1 MTTTKFSEGDRVRA
15 YSSSGSI
22 DGTVERI
29 WTDNTVAVKPDNSSS
44 VISYHPKQLR
54 RLVKRKRVVWESSS
68 GIDTGYYQNHTGG
81 VFLSHDG
88 EVFHRKLCQFIG
100 KRVRI
105 EITEA
110 K

>member
-54 RLVKRKRVVWESSS
+54 RLKKRKKVVWES
-68 GIDTGYYQNHTGG
+68 GWPITEGG
-81 VFLSHDG
+81 CLDRVDRQLFEKNALS
-88 EVFHRKLCQFIG
+88 KFIG

-110 K
+110 KENAKP

>member
-44 VISYHPKQLR
+44 VISYHYVR
-54 RLVKRKRVVWESSS
+54 RKGFPRVE
-68 GIDTGYYQNHTGG
+68 GN
-81 VFLSHDG
+81 
-88 EVFHRKLCQFIG
+88 
-100 KRVRI
+100 
-105 EITEA
+105 
-110 K
+110 